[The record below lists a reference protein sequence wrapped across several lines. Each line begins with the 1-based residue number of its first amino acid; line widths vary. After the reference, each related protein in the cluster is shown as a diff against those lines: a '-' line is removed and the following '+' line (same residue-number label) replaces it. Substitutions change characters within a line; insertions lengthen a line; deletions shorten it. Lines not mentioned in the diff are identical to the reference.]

1 MKADKSKWRDPVKD
15 VPAKPETLAIT
26 GDFGKFTDLMK
37 RVVKVRPPRE
47 AKPTSASLGPVASS

>member
-1 MKADKSKWRDPVKD
+1 MMDMKKAWRNPVKD
-15 VPAKPETLAIT
+15 IPAKPETLAIK

-47 AKPTSASLGPVASS
+47 EKTTSASPGPVASS